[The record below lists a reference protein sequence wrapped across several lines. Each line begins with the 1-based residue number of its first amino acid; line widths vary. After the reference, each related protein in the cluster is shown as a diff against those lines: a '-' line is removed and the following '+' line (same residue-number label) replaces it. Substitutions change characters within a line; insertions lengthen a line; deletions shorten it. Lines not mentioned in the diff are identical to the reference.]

1 MKNFYL
7 GKESRYL
14 QLRMEAYNLWNHMV
28 CGNPDAYLTGGAAA
42 FGKITGQANGPRNIM
57 VAMKLYF

>member
-14 QLRMEAYNLWNHMV
+14 QLRMEAYNLWNHMD
-28 CGNPDAYLTGGAAA
+28 CGNPGSYFSNGPTA
-42 FGKITGQANGPRNIM
+42 FGMITGQANGPRNIM
-57 VAMKLYF
+57 IAMKLYF